1 MLAKELLNF
10 LNIFRKRSR
19 GEGEEKSQECN
30 PTYYFPPPI
39 KRRDVID
46 GRWVPKTEQDDKDE
60 KEKPSWIVE
69 YSDKRHDN
77 NSD

>member
-1 MLAKELLNF
+1 MLAKELFNF
-10 LNIFRKRSR
+10 LNIFGKRSR
-19 GEGEEKSQECN
+19 SEGEEKNQECG
-30 PTYYFPPPI
+30 TTHYFPPPI

-46 GRWVPKTEQDDKDE
+46 GRWMAKAEQDDKDE